1 MKKVYSAGGVVFYKD
16 SILLL
21 KKNNG
26 DWVLPKGK
34 IESGESKNETA
45 LREVGEEAGVEGQI
59 LDYIGNINYKF
70 KNVWS
75 QYKLIEKNVYWFMMT
90 AENTSC
96 KPQKEEGFVVAQY
109 IPMEKALKQ
118 AKYIDER
125 KIIKKAI
132 SIYKEKYLKE
142 DKA

>member
-34 IESGESKNETA
+34 IESGETKDETA
-45 LREVGEEAGVEGQI
+45 LREVGEEAGVHGEI
-59 LDYIGNINYKF
+59 LDYIGSISYKF

-75 QYKLIEKNVYWFMMT
+75 QYKLIEKNVYWYIMKSKDD
-90 AENTSC
+90 SC
-96 KPQKEEGFVVAQY
+96 TPQREEGFVVAKY
-109 IPMEKALKQ
+109 IPMDKALSQ

-125 KIIKKAI
+125 KIIRKAI
-132 SIYKEKYLKE
+132 SIYRDKYDCFGE
-142 DKA
+142 